1 MLLLYRVPCFP
12 FRKYIHTGVRVCI
25 DTYMCIYRERERGRE
40 RDREEGK
47 QIIIGMYIKRSTKRH
62 TGDLTDPSGKG
73 LRVSSLPSAVAGVKD
88 FVVC

>member
-1 MLLLYRVPCFP
+1 
-12 FRKYIHTGVRVCI
+12 
-25 DTYMCIYRERERGRE
+25 MCIYRERERGRE

-73 LRVSSLPSAVAGVKD
+73 LRVSSLLQRWQVLRILQYVRGFTEETVGIL
-88 FVVC
+88 